1 MCNSWSVLSAYQVL
15 LELCPQISQPRPRL
29 LQVFQILWI
38 SSTFLIWSLPQRAM
52 LWSLLDG
59 KWSMAT
65 LLVLI
70 SYFLSPPQ
78 EHWEILA
85 LLHATQLRQFWRD
98 GSNLKHSLYPN
109 MPNPSSS
116 VMASPCWPAGSLWS
130 GNEGSGSLCFHTP
143 APSIWDVSYSSIV
156 TRQSFLFKQF

>member
-78 EHWEILA
+78 EHVRNSGPPPCHPAKAVLKRWEQPQA
-85 LLHATQLRQFWRD
+85 LSLPQHA
-98 GSNLKHSLYPN
+98 
-109 MPNPSSS
+109 
-116 VMASPCWPAGSLWS
+116 
-130 GNEGSGSLCFHTP
+130 
-143 APSIWDVSYSSIV
+143 
-156 TRQSFLFKQF
+156 QSFLLCYGQSMLACRFPVEWK